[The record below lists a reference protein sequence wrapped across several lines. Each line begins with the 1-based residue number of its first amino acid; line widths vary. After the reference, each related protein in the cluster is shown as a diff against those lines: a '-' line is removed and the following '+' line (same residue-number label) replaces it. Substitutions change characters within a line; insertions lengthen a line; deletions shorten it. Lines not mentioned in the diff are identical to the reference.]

1 MDYRY
6 LWAKKKRID
15 GDYYW
20 LPLYIHLED
29 TAYIAG
35 LLWEHWLSD
44 GVKEDIYENIS
55 KTSPIDEDYPKNL
68 AMFLGYTHDLGK
80 CSANFEFKKTFPIDP
95 DLDLAIFD
103 KLKSGGFDF
112 VNYYRVKNFRHNLVS
127 EYILNEKGL
136 DPSVSVI
143 LGAHHGKPISRV
155 AFQALEEHKYE
166 IYQSDDKTS
175 LLYKNWDNLHE
186 YFIKNA
192 LDISGLEDVSKIVTL
207 PESAQVIFSGLLIL
221 ADWIASNEKY
231 FPLIPIDDLCG
242 SKNRVEEGFISWQ
255 NDKANPWDPKP
266 SDTSKM
272 FEERFNF
279 KPRKDQETLTNLVK
293 KIKEPGILI
302 YEATTGSGKTEAAL
316 IAAEIMSDKSHRSG
330 LFFALPSQ
338 ATSNGIFSRM
348 KDWLNKLSSLE
359 KGNMGLRLIHGK
371 ASLNNE
377 FTSIKPSSNIYEEE
391 EYGVSVN
398 SYFAGNKLSIL
409 DDFTVGTIDQ
419 LLLMALKQ
427 KHLMLRHL
435 GFSNKVVII
444 DEAHAYSTYM
454 NIYLDQALKW
464 LGAYKVPVII
474 LSATLP
480 LKRRNE
486 LIKAYLIG
494 QNKKSKDIEEPM
506 DFETEKS
513 YPLVSF
519 TDGNKIIQFKDFEK
533 TSSRRFEIIKLD
545 KNDSE
550 NIAERIIK
558 DSKNGGVFGIIVN
571 TVKKCQS
578 VAKQL
583 IEIFGEDKVE
593 ILHSSFIS
601 TERTEKENNLL
612 RIIGKNGKRPD
623 FKIIIGTQV
632 IEQSL
637 DIDFDVL
644 YTELAPIDL
653 LIQRMG
659 RLHRHRET
667 KRPKNFLNPKVY
679 VMDSVS
685 YDFDEGSTYV
695 YKQYVLMRTEFYLPN
710 EIFIPKDVSD
720 LVQKVYSDE
729 DIEIEE
735 TYREAYE
742 EYKNKYQSYKEN
754 KGEQAKTFALAN
766 PKYKV
771 RPDKN
776 ISKWLENSNNIAEL
790 SETKGACEVRDSEDS
805 IELICLQEKNGGY
818 GYFGDNNALGELD
831 NNLAKEIAKHTI
843 KLPAGMSYGE
853 NLDKYIEILENYYIK
868 YLRNWDKYTWLK
880 GNLAIIFDKN
890 GDFDLGDYNLH
901 YDEKLGLSYERKE

>member
-6 LWAKKKRID
+6 LLAKKKRID
-15 GDYYW
+15 DDYYW

-29 TAYIAG
+29 TAYVAA
-35 LLWEHWLSD
+35 LLWEHRLSE
-44 GVKEDIYENIS
+44 GVKKDIYENIR
-55 KTSPIDEDYPKNL
+55 KTSRIDEDYPKQL
-68 AMFLGYTHDLGK
+68 AMFLGYVHDLGK

-95 DLDLAIFD
+95 DLDFAIFD

-112 VNYYRVKNFRHNLVS
+112 VSNSRKNIRHNLIS
-127 EYILNEKGL
+127 EYILNKKGL
-136 DPSVSVI
+136 NQSVSVI
-143 LGAHHGKPISRV
+143 LGAHHGYPTSIN
-155 AFQALEEHKYE
+155 ALQSLDEYKYE
-166 IYQSDDKTS
+166 VYQNNDKTS
-175 LLYKNWDNLHE
+175 VLYKNWDKLHD
-186 YFIKNA
+186 YFIEKA
-192 LDISGLEDVSKIVTL
+192 LDLSGFTGFSDIVIL
-207 PESAQVIFSGLLIL
+207 PESTQVIYSGLLIL

-231 FPLIPIDDLCG
+231 FPLIPIDDFRG
-242 SKNRVEEGFISWQ
+242 SKNRIEEGFISWQ

-266 SDTSKM
+266 CDTSKM
-272 FEERFNF
+272 YEERFNF
-279 KPRKDQETLTNLVK
+279 KPRKDQEILTDLVK

-316 IAAEIMSDKSHRSG
+316 IAAEIMAEKSRRSG

-338 ATSNGIFSRM
+338 ATSNGIFLRM

-371 ASLNNE
+371 ASLNDE
-377 FTSIKPSSNIYEEE
+377 FTSIKPSSIIYEEDK
-391 EYGVSVN
+391 YGVSVN

-486 LIKAYLIG
+486 LIKAYLLG
-494 QNKKSKDIEEPM
+494 QNKKSKDIEKPM

-545 KNDSE
+545 KNESE
-550 NIAERIIK
+550 NIAERIRK
-558 DSKNGGVFGIIVN
+558 DSKSGGVFGIIVN
-571 TVKKCQS
+571 TVKKCQKLS
-578 VAKQL
+578 KEL
-583 IEIFGEDKVE
+583 IGIFGENKVE

-601 TERTEKENNLL
+601 TERIEKENNLL
-612 RIIGKNGKRPD
+612 KTIGKNGKRPD

-644 YTELAPIDL
+644 YTDLAPIDL
-653 LIQRMG
+653 LIQRIG
-659 RLHRHRET
+659 RLHRHKET

-685 YDFDEGSTYV
+685 YDFDKGSTHV
-695 YKQYVLMRTEFYLPN
+695 YQEYILMRTEFYLPG
-710 EIFIPKDVSD
+710 EIYIPKDVSD
-720 LVQKVYSDE
+720 LVQKVYSDT

-735 TYREAYE
+735 PYRKAYE
-742 EYKNKYQSYKEN
+742 DYKIEYNAHKKNKKF
-754 KGEQAKTFALAN
+754 QADKFALAN
-766 PKYKV
+766 PKHNV

-776 ISKWLENSNNIAEL
+776 IRDWIKNANNLAEL
-790 SETKGACEVRDSEDS
+790 SETKGACEVRDSADS
-805 IELICLQEKNGGY
+805 IEVICLQEKDSGY
-818 GYFGDNNALGELD
+818 GFFGDENALDKLD

-843 KLPAGMSYGE
+843 KLPTGMSYGE
-853 NLDKYIEILENYYIK
+853 NLDKYIDILENYYIK
-868 YLRNWDKYTWLK
+868 YLKDWDKYSWLK

-890 GDFDLGDYNLH
+890 GDFDLGDYFLH
-901 YDEKLGLSYERKE
+901 YDEKLGLTYERKE

>member
-1 MDYRY
+1 M
-6 LWAKKKRID
+6 
-15 GDYYW
+15 
-20 LPLYIHLED
+20 
-29 TAYIAG
+29 
-35 LLWEHWLSD
+35 WEHWLSE
-44 GVKEDIYENIS
+44 GVKGNIYENIR

-68 AMFLGYTHDLGK
+68 AMFLGYSHDLGK
-80 CSANFEFKKTFPIDP
+80 SSANFEFKKTFPIDP

-112 VNYYRVKNFRHNLVS
+112 VNYYRVRNFRHNLVS

-143 LGAHHGKPISRV
+143 LGAHHGKPISTE
-155 AFQALEEHKYE
+155 AYQALEEYKYE
-166 IYQSDDKTS
+166 IYQSNDKTS
-175 LLYKNWDNLHE
+175 LLYQNWDNFHE
-186 YFIKNA
+186 HFIKKA
-192 LDISGLEDVSKIVTL
+192 LDISGLEDISKIVTL

-231 FPLIPIDDLCG
+231 FPLIPIDDFCG
-242 SKNRVEEGFISWQ
+242 SKNRIEEGFISWQ

-266 SDTSKM
+266 CDTSKM
-272 FEERFNF
+272 YEERFNF
-279 KPRKDQETLTNLVK
+279 KPRKDQEILTDLVK

-316 IAAEIMSDKSHRSG
+316 IAAEIMAQKSNRSG

-338 ATSNGIFSRM
+338 ATSNGIFLRM
-348 KDWLNKLSSLE
+348 KEWLNNLSSLE
-359 KGNMGLRLIHGK
+359 KGNMALRLIHGK
-371 ASLNNE
+371 ASLNDE
-377 FTSIKPSSNIYEEE
+377 FTSIKPSSNIYEEDK
-391 EYGVSVN
+391 YGVSVN

-464 LGAYKVPVII
+464 LGAYQVPVII

-486 LIKAYLIG
+486 LIKAYLLG
-494 QNKKSKDIEEPM
+494 QNKKSKNIEKPM

-533 TSSRRFEIIKLD
+533 ISSKRFEIIKLN

-550 NIAERIIK
+550 NIAKRIRK
-558 DSKNGGVFGIIVN
+558 DWKSGGVFGIIVN
-571 TVKKCQS
+571 TVKKCQKVS
-578 VAKQL
+578 RKL

-601 TERTEKENNLL
+601 TERIEKENNLL
-612 RIIGKNGKRPD
+612 KTIGKNGKRPD

-644 YTELAPIDL
+644 YTDLAPIDL
-653 LIQRMG
+653 LIQRIG
-659 RLHRHRET
+659 RLHRHKET

-695 YKQYVLMRTEFYLPN
+695 YQEYILMRTEFYLPS

-720 LVQKVYSDE
+720 LVQKVYAKD

-735 TYREAYE
+735 TYKELYE
-742 EYKNKYQSYKEN
+742 SKKNKYLSEIDN
-754 KGEQAKTFALAN
+754 KKDQARKFALAN
-766 PKYKV
+766 PKHNV
-771 RPDKN
+771 GPDKN
-776 ISKWLENSNNIAEL
+776 IRKWIENSNNIAEL
-790 SETKGACEVRDSEDS
+790 SETKGACEVRDSADS
-805 IELICLQEKNGGY
+805 IELICLQEKDSGY
-818 GYFGDNNALGELD
+818 GYFGDNNVLGKLD
-831 NNLAKEIAKHTI
+831 NKLAKEIAKHTI

-853 NLDKYIEILENYYIK
+853 NLDKYIDILENYYIK
-868 YLRNWDKYTWLK
+868 YLKDWDKYSWLK
-880 GNLAIIFDKN
+880 GNLAIIFNKN
-890 GDFDLGDYNLH
+890 GDFDLGDYFLH
-901 YDEKLGLSYERKE
+901 YDEKLGLTYQRKE

>member
-29 TAYIAG
+29 TAYVAA
-35 LLWEHWLSD
+35 LLWEHRLSE
-44 GVKEDIYENIS
+44 GVKKDIYENIR
-55 KTSPIDEDYPKNL
+55 KTSRIDEDYPKQL
-68 AMFLGYTHDLGK
+68 AMFLGYVHDLGK

-95 DLDLAIFD
+95 DLDFAIFD

-112 VNYYRVKNFRHNLVS
+112 VSNSRKNIRHNLIS
-127 EYILNEKGL
+127 EYILNKKGL
-136 DPSVSVI
+136 NQSVSVI
-143 LGAHHGKPISRV
+143 LGAHHGYPTSIN
-155 AFQALEEHKYE
+155 ALQSLDEYKYE
-166 IYQSDDKTS
+166 VYQSNDKTS
-175 LLYKNWDNLHE
+175 VLYKNWDNLHD
-186 YFIKNA
+186 YFIEKA
-192 LDISGLEDVSKIVTL
+192 LDVSGFTDFSDIVIL
-207 PESAQVIFSGLLIL
+207 PESTQVIYSGLLIL

-231 FPLIPIDDLCG
+231 FPLIPIDDFCG
-242 SKNRVEEGFISWQ
+242 SKNRIKEGFISWQ
-255 NDKANPWDPKP
+255 NDKANPWNPKP
-266 SDTSKM
+266 CDTSKM
-272 FEERFNF
+272 YEERFNF
-279 KPRKDQETLTNLVK
+279 KPRKDQEILTVLVK

-316 IAAEIMSDKSHRSG
+316 IAAEIMADKSQRSG

-427 KHLMLRHL
+427 KYLMLRHL

-486 LIKAYLIG
+486 LIKAYLLG

-545 KNDSE
+545 KNESE

-612 RIIGKNGKRPD
+612 RIIGKNCKRPD

-644 YTELAPIDL
+644 YTDLAPIDL

-659 RLHRHRET
+659 RVHRHKET

-790 SETKGACEVRDSEDS
+790 SETKGACEVRDSADS
-805 IELICLQEKNGGY
+805 IELICLQEKDSGY
-818 GYFGDNNALGELD
+818 GYFGDENALGKLD
-831 NNLAKEIAKHTI
+831 NKLAKEIAKHTI
-843 KLPAGMSYGE
+843 KLPTGMSYGE
-853 NLDKYIEILENYYIK
+853 NLDKYIDILENYYIK
-868 YLRNWDKYTWLK
+868 YLKDWDKYSWLK
-880 GNLAIIFDKN
+880 GNLAIIFNKN
-890 GDFDLGDYNLH
+890 GDFDLGDYFLH
-901 YDEKLGLSYERKE
+901 YDEKLGLTYERKE

>member
-29 TAYIAG
+29 TAYVAA
-35 LLWEHWLSD
+35 LLWEHRLSE
-44 GVKEDIYENIS
+44 GVKKDIYENIR
-55 KTSPIDEDYPKNL
+55 KTSRIDEDYPKQL
-68 AMFLGYTHDLGK
+68 AMFLGYVHDLGK

-95 DLDLAIFD
+95 DLDFAIFD

-112 VNYYRVKNFRHNLVS
+112 VSNSRKNIRHNLIS
-127 EYILNEKGL
+127 EYILNKKGL
-136 DPSVSVI
+136 NQSVSVI
-143 LGAHHGKPISRV
+143 LGAHHGYPTSIN
-155 AFQALEEHKYE
+155 ALQSLDEYKYE
-166 IYQSDDKTS
+166 VYQNNDKTS
-175 LLYKNWDNLHE
+175 VLYKNWDKLHD
-186 YFIKNA
+186 YFIEKA
-192 LDISGLEDVSKIVTL
+192 LDLSGFTGFSDIVIL
-207 PESAQVIFSGLLIL
+207 PESTQVIYSGLLIL

-231 FPLIPIDDLCG
+231 FPLIPIDDFCG
-242 SKNRVEEGFISWQ
+242 SKNRIEEGFIYWQ

-266 SDTSKM
+266 CDTSKM

-279 KPRKDQETLTNLVK
+279 KPRKDQEILTDLVK

-316 IAAEIMSDKSHRSG
+316 IAAEIMAEKSHRSG

-338 ATSNGIFSRM
+338 ATSNGIFLRM
-348 KDWLNKLSSLE
+348 KEWLNKLSSLE
-359 KGNMGLRLIHGK
+359 KGNLGLRLIHGK
-371 ASLNNE
+371 ASLNEE
-377 FTSIKPSSNIYEEE
+377 FTSIKPSSNIYEEDK
-391 EYGVSVN
+391 YGVSVN

-427 KHLMLRHL
+427 KYLMLRHL

-486 LIKAYLIG
+486 LIKAYLLG

-545 KNDSE
+545 KNESE

-644 YTELAPIDL
+644 YTDLAPIDL

-659 RLHRHRET
+659 RVHRHKET
-667 KRPKNFLNPKVY
+667 KRPKNFLNPKAY

-685 YDFDEGSTYV
+685 YDFYKGSTYV
-695 YKQYVLMRTEFYLPN
+695 YQEYILMRTEFYLPD
-710 EIFIPKDVSD
+710 EIYIPKDVSD
-720 LVQKVYSDE
+720 LVQKVYVED

-735 TYREAYE
+735 TYKELYE
-742 EYKNKYQSYKEN
+742 NKKNKYLSEIDN
-754 KGEQAKTFALAN
+754 KKDQARKFAIAN
-766 PKYKV
+766 PKHNV

-790 SETKGACEVRDSEDS
+790 SETKGACEVRDSADS
-805 IELICLQEKNGGY
+805 IELICLQEKDSGY
-818 GYFGDNNALGELD
+818 GYFGDNNALGVLD

-853 NLDKYIEILENYYIK
+853 NLDKYIDILENYYIK
-868 YLRNWDKYTWLK
+868 YLKDWDKYSWLK
-880 GNLAIIFDKN
+880 GNLAIIFNKN
-890 GDFDLGDYNLH
+890 GDFDLGDYFLH
-901 YDEKLGLSYERKE
+901 YDEKLGLTYERKE

>member
-29 TAYIAG
+29 TAYVAA
-35 LLWEHWLSD
+35 LLWEHWLSE
-44 GVKEDIYENIS
+44 GVKENIYENIR

-68 AMFLGYTHDLGK
+68 AMFLGYSHDLGK
-80 CSANFEFKKTFPIDP
+80 SSANFEFKKTFPIDP

-112 VNYYRVKNFRHNLVS
+112 VNYYRVRNFRHNLVS

-143 LGAHHGKPISRV
+143 LGAHHGKPISTD
-155 AFQALEEHKYE
+155 AYQALEEYKYE

-175 LLYKNWDNLHE
+175 LLYQNWDNFHE
-186 YFIKNA
+186 HFIKKA
-192 LDISGLEDVSKIVTL
+192 LDISGLEDISKIVTL

-231 FPLIPIDDLCG
+231 FPLIPIDDFCG
-242 SKNRVEEGFISWQ
+242 SKNRIEEGFISWQ

-266 SDTSKM
+266 CDTSKM
-272 FEERFNF
+272 YEERFNF
-279 KPRKDQETLTNLVK
+279 KPRKDQEILTDLVK

-316 IAAEIMSDKSHRSG
+316 IAAEIMAQKSNRSG

-338 ATSNGIFSRM
+338 ATSNGIFLRM
-348 KDWLNKLSSLE
+348 KEWLNNLSSLE
-359 KGNMGLRLIHGK
+359 KGNMALRLIHGK
-371 ASLNNE
+371 ASLNDE
-377 FTSIKPSSNIYEEE
+377 FTSIKPSSNIYEEDK
-391 EYGVSVN
+391 YGVSVN

-486 LIKAYLIG
+486 LIKAYLLG
-494 QNKKSKDIEEPM
+494 QNKKSKNIEKPM

-533 TSSRRFEIIKLD
+533 ISSKRFEIIKLN

-550 NIAERIIK
+550 NIAERIRK
-558 DSKNGGVFGIIVN
+558 DSKSGGVFGIIVN
-571 TVKKCQS
+571 TVKRCQS

-601 TERTEKENNLL
+601 TERIEKENNLL
-612 RIIGKNGKRPD
+612 KTIGKNGKRPD

-644 YTELAPIDL
+644 YTDLAPIDL
-653 LIQRMG
+653 LIQRIG
-659 RLHRHRET
+659 RLHRHKET

-695 YKQYVLMRTEFYLPN
+695 YQEYILMRTEFYLPS
-710 EIFIPKDVSD
+710 EIFIPKDVSA
-720 LVQKVYSDE
+720 LVQKVYAKD

-735 TYREAYE
+735 TYKELYE
-742 EYKNKYQSYKEN
+742 SKKNKYLSEIDN
-754 KGEQAKTFALAN
+754 KKDQARKFALAN
-766 PKYKV
+766 PKHNV
-771 RPDKN
+771 GPDKN
-776 ISKWLENSNNIAEL
+776 IRKWIENSNNIAEL
-790 SETKGACEVRDSEDS
+790 SETKGACEVRDSADS
-805 IELICLQEKNGGY
+805 IELICLQEKDSGY

-831 NNLAKEIAKHTI
+831 NKLAKEIAKHTI
-843 KLPAGMSYGE
+843 KLPTGMSHGE
-853 NLDKYIEILENYYIK
+853 NLDKYIDILENCYIK
-868 YLRNWDKYTWLK
+868 YLKDWDKYSWLK
-880 GNLAIIFDKN
+880 GNLAIIFNKN
-890 GDFDLGDYNLH
+890 GDFDLGDYFLH
-901 YDEKLGLSYERKE
+901 YDEKLGLTYERKE

>member
-29 TAYIAG
+29 TAYVSG

-44 GVKEDIYENIS
+44 GVKENIYENIR

-68 AMFLGYTHDLGK
+68 AMFLGYSHDLGK
-80 CSANFEFKKTFPIDP
+80 CNANFEFKKTFPIDP

-112 VNYYRVKNFRHNLVS
+112 VNYYMIRNFRHNLVS

-143 LGAHHGKPISRV
+143 LGAHHGKPISTD
-155 AFQALEEHKYE
+155 AYQALEEYKYE
-166 IYQSDDKTS
+166 VYQSDDKTS
-175 LLYKNWDNLHE
+175 VLYKNWDNLHE
-186 YFIKNA
+186 HFIRNA
-192 LDISGLEDVSKIVTL
+192 LDISGLEDISKIVTL

-231 FPLIPIDDLCG
+231 FPLIPIDDFCG
-242 SKNRVEEGFISWQ
+242 SKNRIEEGFISWQ

-266 SDTSKM
+266 CDTSKM
-272 FEERFNF
+272 YEERFNF
-279 KPRKDQETLTNLVK
+279 KPRKDQEILTDLVK

-316 IAAEIMSDKSHRSG
+316 IAAEIMAQKSNRSG

-338 ATSNGIFSRM
+338 ATSNGIFLRM
-348 KDWLNKLSSLE
+348 KEWLNNLSSLE
-359 KGNMGLRLIHGK
+359 KGNMALRLIHGK
-371 ASLNNE
+371 ASLNDE
-377 FTSIKPSSNIYEEE
+377 FTSIKSSSNIYEED

-464 LGAYKVPVII
+464 LGAYQVPVII

-486 LIKAYLIG
+486 LIKAYLLG
-494 QNKKSKDIEEPM
+494 QNKKSKDIEKPL
-506 DFETEKS
+506 DFNKERS

-519 TDGNKIIQFKDFEK
+519 TDGNKIIQYKDFEK
-533 TSSRRFEIIKLD
+533 TSSRRFEVIKLD

-550 NIAERIIK
+550 NIAGRIRK
-558 DSKNGGVFGIIVN
+558 DSKSGGVFGIIVN
-571 TVKKCQS
+571 TVKRCQS
-578 VAKQL
+578 LAKQL

-601 TERTEKENNLL
+601 TERIEKENNLL
-612 RIIGKNGKRPD
+612 KTLGKNGKRPD

-644 YTELAPIDL
+644 YTDLAPMDL

-659 RLHRHRET
+659 RLHRHKET

-685 YDFDEGSTYV
+685 YDFDKGSTHV
-695 YKQYVLMRTEFYLPN
+695 YQEYILMRTEFYLPS

-720 LVQKVYSDE
+720 LVQKVYAKD

-735 TYREAYE
+735 TYKELYE
-742 EYKNKYQSYKEN
+742 SKKNKYLSEIDN
-754 KGEQAKTFALAN
+754 KKDQARKFALAN
-766 PKYKV
+766 PKHNV
-771 RPDKN
+771 GPDKN
-776 ISKWLENSNNIAEL
+776 IRKWLENTNNLAEI
-790 SETKGACEVRDSEDS
+790 SETKGACQVRDSADS
-805 IELICLQEKNGGY
+805 IELICLQEKDSGY

-831 NNLAKEIAKHTI
+831 NKLSKEIAKHTI
-843 KLPAGMSYGE
+843 KLPTGMSHGE
-853 NLDKYIEILENYYIK
+853 NLDKYIDILENYYIK
-868 YLRNWDKYTWLK
+868 YLKDWDKYSWLK
-880 GNLAIIFDKN
+880 GNLAIIFNKN
-890 GDFDLGDYNLH
+890 GDFDLGDYFLH
-901 YDEKLGLSYERKE
+901 YDEKLGLTYERKE

>member
-35 LLWEHWLSD
+35 LLWEHWLSE
-44 GVKEDIYENIS
+44 GVKEDIYENIN
-55 KTSPIDEDYPKNL
+55 KTIPIDEDYPKQL

-80 CSANFEFKKTFPIDP
+80 CSANFEFKKTFPSDP
-95 DLDLAIFD
+95 DLDLVILD
-103 KLKSGGFDF
+103 KLRTGGFDF
-112 VNYYRVKNFRHNLVS
+112 VSGSGKNIRHNLIS
-127 EYILNEKGL
+127 EYILNKKGL
-136 DPSVSVI
+136 NQSVSVI
-143 LGAHHGKPISRV
+143 LGAHHGYPTSIN
-155 AFQALEEHKYE
+155 ALQSLDEYKYE
-166 IYQSDDKTS
+166 VYQSNDKTS
-175 LLYKNWDNLHE
+175 VLYKNWDKLHD
-186 YFIKNA
+186 YFIEKA
-192 LDISGLEDVSKIVTL
+192 LDLSGFTDFSDIVIL
-207 PESAQVIFSGLLIL
+207 PESTQVIYSGLLIL

-231 FPLIPIDDLCG
+231 FPLIPIDDFCG
-242 SKNRVEEGFISWQ
+242 SKNRIEEGFISWQ

-266 SDTSKM
+266 CDTSKM
-272 FEERFNF
+272 YEERFNF
-279 KPRKDQETLTNLVK
+279 KPRKDQEILTDLVK
-293 KIKEPGILI
+293 KIKEPGLLI

-316 IAAEIMSDKSHRSG
+316 IAAEIMAEKSRRSG

-338 ATSNGIFSRM
+338 ATSNGIFLRM
-348 KDWLNKLSSLE
+348 KEWLNNLSSLE
-359 KGNMGLRLIHGK
+359 KGNMALRLIHGK
-371 ASLNNE
+371 ASLNDE
-377 FTSIKPSSNIYEEE
+377 FTSIKPSSNIYEED
-391 EYGVSVN
+391 EYRVSVN

-435 GFSNKVVII
+435 GFSNKVVVI

-480 LKRRNE
+480 IKRRNE
-486 LIKAYLIG
+486 LIKAYLLG
-494 QNKKSKDIEEPM
+494 QNKKSKDIEKPM

-533 TSSRRFEIIKLD
+533 TSSRKFEIIKLN

-550 NIAERIIK
+550 NIAERIRK
-558 DSKNGGVFGIIVN
+558 DSKSGGVFGIIVN
-571 TVKKCQS
+571 TVKRCQS
-578 VAKQL
+578 LAKQL
-583 IEIFGEDKVE
+583 IELFGEDKVE

-601 TERTEKENNLL
+601 TERIEKENNLL
-612 RIIGKNGKRPD
+612 KTIGKNGKRPV

-644 YTELAPIDL
+644 YTDLAPMDL

-659 RLHRHRET
+659 RLHRHKET

-685 YDFDEGSTYV
+685 YDFDEGSTHV
-695 YKQYVLMRTEFYLPN
+695 YQKYILMRTEFYLPS

-720 LVQKVYSDE
+720 LVQKVYSDT

-735 TYREAYE
+735 P
-742 EYKNKYQSYKEN
+742 YKKVYDDYKINYQSYKKN
-754 KGEQAKTFALAN
+754 KESQAKTFALAN
-766 PKYKV
+766 PKHNV
-771 RPDKN
+771 RTDKT
-776 ISKWLENSNNIAEL
+776 IRQWLENSNNIAEL
-790 SETKGACEVRDSEDS
+790 SETKGACEVRDSADS
-805 IELICLQEKNGGY
+805 IELICLQEKDSGY
-818 GYFGDNNALGELD
+818 GYFGDENALGKLD
-831 NNLAKEIAKHTI
+831 NKIAKKIAKHTI
-843 KLPAGMSYGE
+843 KLPTGMSYGE
-853 NLDKYIEILENYYIK
+853 NLDKYINILENYYVK
-868 YLRNWDKYTWLK
+868 YLKDWDKYSWLK
-880 GNLAIIFDKN
+880 GNLAIIFNKN
-890 GDFDLGDYNLH
+890 GDFDLGDYFLH
-901 YDEKLGLSYERKE
+901 YDEKSGLTYEIKE

>member
-29 TAYIAG
+29 TAYVAA
-35 LLWEHWLSD
+35 LLWEHWLSE
-44 GVKEDIYENIS
+44 GVKENIYENIR

-68 AMFLGYTHDLGK
+68 AMFLGYSHDLGK
-80 CSANFEFKKTFPIDP
+80 SSANFEFKKTFPIDP

-112 VNYYRVKNFRHNLVS
+112 VNYYRVRNFRHNLVS

-143 LGAHHGKPISRV
+143 LGAHHGKPISTD
-155 AFQALEEHKYE
+155 AYQALEEYKYE

-175 LLYKNWDNLHE
+175 LLYQNWDNFHE
-186 YFIKNA
+186 HFIKKA
-192 LDISGLEDVSKIVTL
+192 LDISGLEDISKIVTL
-207 PESAQVIFSGLLIL
+207 PESTQVIYSGLLIL

-231 FPLIPIDDLCG
+231 FPLIPIDDFCG
-242 SKNRVEEGFISWQ
+242 SKNRIEEGFISWQ

-266 SDTSKM
+266 CDTSKM
-272 FEERFNF
+272 YEERFNF
-279 KPRKDQETLTNLVK
+279 KPRKDQEILTDLVK
-293 KIKEPGILI
+293 NIKEPGILI
-302 YEATTGSGKTEAAL
+302 YEAATGSGKTEAAL
-316 IAAEIMSDKSHRSG
+316 VAAEIMAQKSNRSG

-338 ATSNGIFSRM
+338 ATSNGIFTRM
-348 KDWLNKLSSLE
+348 KNWLGSLSSLE
-359 KGNMGLRLIHGK
+359 KENKALRLIHGK
-371 ASLNNE
+371 ASLNDE
-377 FTSIKPSSNIYEEE
+377 FTSIKPSSNIYDEDK
-391 EYGVSVN
+391 YGVSVN

-444 DEAHAYSTYM
+444 DEAYAYSTYM

-486 LIKAYLIG
+486 LIKAYLLG
-494 QNKKSKDIEEPM
+494 QNKKSKDIEKPM

-533 TSSRRFEIIKLD
+533 ISSKRFEIIKLN

-550 NIAERIIK
+550 NIAERIRK
-558 DSKNGGVFGIIVN
+558 DSKSGGVFGIIVN
-571 TVKKCQS
+571 TVKRCQS

-601 TERTEKENNLL
+601 TERIEKENNLL
-612 RIIGKNGKRPD
+612 KTIGKNGKRPD

-644 YTELAPIDL
+644 YTDLSPIDL
-653 LIQRMG
+653 LIQRIG
-659 RLHRHRET
+659 RLHRHKET

-679 VMDSVS
+679 IMDSVS

-695 YKQYVLMRTEFYLPN
+695 YQEYILMRTEFYLPS

-720 LVQKVYSDE
+720 LVQKVYSDT

-735 TYREAYE
+735 TYKKIYDD
-742 EYKNKYQSYKEN
+742 YKINYQNYKEN
-754 KGEQAKTFALAN
+754 KESQAKTFALAN

-776 ISKWLENSNNIAEL
+776 IRKWIENSNNISEL
-790 SETKGACEVRDSEDS
+790 SETKGACEVRDSVDS
-805 IELICLQEKNGGY
+805 IELICLQEKDSGY

-831 NNLAKEIAKHTI
+831 NKLAKKIAKHTI

-853 NLDKYIEILENYYIK
+853 NLDKYIDILENYYIK
-868 YLRNWDKYTWLK
+868 YLKDWDKYSWLK
-880 GNLAIIFDKN
+880 GNLAIIFNKN
-890 GDFDLGDYNLH
+890 GDFDLGDYFLH
-901 YDEKLGLSYERKE
+901 YDEKLGLTYERKE

>member
-29 TAYIAG
+29 TAYVAG

-44 GVKEDIYENIS
+44 GVKENIYENIR

-68 AMFLGYTHDLGK
+68 AMFLGYSHDLGK
-80 CSANFEFKKTFPIDP
+80 SSANFEFKKTFPIDH

-112 VNYYRVKNFRHNLVS
+112 VSNSRKNIRHNLIS
-127 EYILNEKGL
+127 EYILNKKGL
-136 DPSVSVI
+136 NQSVSVI
-143 LGAHHGKPISRV
+143 LGAHHGYPTSIN
-155 AFQALEEHKYE
+155 ALQSLDEYKYE
-166 IYQSDDKTS
+166 VYQSNDKTS
-175 LLYKNWDNLHE
+175 LLYQNWDNLHE
-186 YFIKNA
+186 HFIKNA
-192 LDISGLEDVSKIVTL
+192 LDISGLEDISKIVTL

-231 FPLIPIDDLCG
+231 FPLIPIDDFCG
-242 SKNRVEEGFISWQ
+242 SKNRIEEGFISWQ

-266 SDTSKM
+266 CDTSKM

-279 KPRKDQETLTNLVK
+279 KPLKDQEILTDIVK

-316 IAAEIMSDKSHRSG
+316 IGAEIMAEKSHRSG

-338 ATSNGIFSRM
+338 ATSNGIFLRM
-348 KDWLNKLSSLE
+348 KEWLNNLSSLE
-359 KGNMGLRLIHGK
+359 KGNMALRLIHGK
-371 ASLNNE
+371 ASLNDE
-377 FTSIKPSSNIYEEE
+377 FTSIKPSSNIYEEDK
-391 EYGVSVN
+391 YGVSVN

-486 LIKAYLIG
+486 LIKAYLLG
-494 QNKKSKDIEEPM
+494 QNKKSKNIEKPM

-533 TSSRRFEIIKLD
+533 ISSKRFEIIKLN

-550 NIAERIIK
+550 NIAERIRK
-558 DSKNGGVFGIIVN
+558 DSKSGGVFGIIVN
-571 TVKKCQS
+571 TVKRCQS

-601 TERTEKENNLL
+601 TERIEKENNLL
-612 RIIGKNGKRPD
+612 KTIGKNGKRPD

-644 YTELAPIDL
+644 YTDLAPIDL
-653 LIQRMG
+653 LIQRIG
-659 RLHRHRET
+659 RLHRHKET

-695 YKQYVLMRTEFYLPN
+695 YQEYILMRTEFYLPS
-710 EIFIPKDVSD
+710 EIFIPKDVSA
-720 LVQKVYSDE
+720 LVQKVYAKD

-735 TYREAYE
+735 TYKELYE
-742 EYKNKYQSYKEN
+742 SKKNKYLSEIDN
-754 KGEQAKTFALAN
+754 KKDQARKFALAN
-766 PKYKV
+766 PKHNV
-771 RPDKN
+771 GPDKN
-776 ISKWLENSNNIAEL
+776 IRKWIENTNNLAEI
-790 SETKGACEVRDSEDS
+790 SETKGACQVRDSADS
-805 IELICLQEKNGGY
+805 IELICLQEKDSGY
-818 GYFGDNNALGELD
+818 GYFGDNNALGKLD
-831 NNLAKEIAKHTI
+831 NKLAKEIAKHTI
-843 KLPAGMSYGE
+843 KLPTGMSHGE
-853 NLDKYIEILENYYIK
+853 NLDKYIDILENYYIK
-868 YLRNWDKYTWLK
+868 YLKDWDKYSWLK
-880 GNLAIIFDKN
+880 GNLAIIFNKN
-890 GDFDLGDYNLH
+890 GDFDLGDYFLH
-901 YDEKLGLSYERKE
+901 YYEKLGLTYERKE

>member
-29 TAYIAG
+29 TAYVAA
-35 LLWEHWLSD
+35 LLWEHRLSE
-44 GVKEDIYENIS
+44 GVKKDIYENIR
-55 KTSPIDEDYPKNL
+55 KTSRIDEDYPKQL
-68 AMFLGYTHDLGK
+68 AMFLGYVHDLGK

-95 DLDLAIFD
+95 DLDFAIFD

-112 VNYYRVKNFRHNLVS
+112 VSNSRKNIRHNLIS
-127 EYILNEKGL
+127 EYILNKKGL
-136 DPSVSVI
+136 NQSVSVI
-143 LGAHHGKPISRV
+143 LGAHHGYPTSIN
-155 AFQALEEHKYE
+155 ALQSLDEYKYE
-166 IYQSDDKTS
+166 VYQNNDKTS
-175 LLYKNWDNLHE
+175 VLYKNWDKLHD
-186 YFIKNA
+186 YFIEKA
-192 LDISGLEDVSKIVTL
+192 LDLSGFTGFSDIVIL
-207 PESAQVIFSGLLIL
+207 PESTQVIYSGLLIL

-231 FPLIPIDDLCG
+231 FPLIPIDDFCG
-242 SKNRVEEGFISWQ
+242 SKNRIEEGFIYWQ

-266 SDTSKM
+266 CDTSKM

-279 KPRKDQETLTNLVK
+279 KPRKDQEILTDLVK

-316 IAAEIMSDKSHRSG
+316 IAAEIMAEKSHRSG

-338 ATSNGIFSRM
+338 ATSNGIFLRM
-348 KDWLNKLSSLE
+348 KEWLNKLSSLE
-359 KGNMGLRLIHGK
+359 KGNLGLRLIHGK
-371 ASLNNE
+371 ASLNEE
-377 FTSIKPSSNIYEEE
+377 FTSIKPSSNIYEEDK
-391 EYGVSVN
+391 YGVSVN

-427 KHLMLRHL
+427 KYLMLRHL

-486 LIKAYLIG
+486 LIKAYLLG

-545 KNDSE
+545 KNESE

-644 YTELAPIDL
+644 YTDLAPIDL

-659 RLHRHRET
+659 RVHRHKET
-667 KRPKNFLNPKVY
+667 KRPKNFLNPKAY

-685 YDFDEGSTYV
+685 YDFYKGSTYV
-695 YKQYVLMRTEFYLPN
+695 YQEYILMRTEFYLPD
-710 EIFIPKDVSD
+710 EIYIPKDVSD
-720 LVQKVYSDE
+720 LVQKVYVED

-735 TYREAYE
+735 TYKELYE
-742 EYKNKYQSYKEN
+742 NKKNKYLSEIDN
-754 KGEQAKTFALAN
+754 KKDQARKFAIAN
-766 PKYKV
+766 PKHNV

-790 SETKGACEVRDSEDS
+790 SETKGACEVRDSADS
-805 IELICLQEKNGGY
+805 IELICLQEKDSGY
-818 GYFGDNNALGELD
+818 GYFGDENALGKLD
-831 NNLAKEIAKHTI
+831 NKIAKEIAKHTI
-843 KLPAGMSYGE
+843 KLPTGMSYGE
-853 NLDKYIEILENYYIK
+853 NLDKYINILENYYIK
-868 YLRNWDKYTWLK
+868 YLKDWDKHSWLK
-880 GNLAIIFDKN
+880 GNLAIIFNKN
-890 GDFDLGDYNLH
+890 GDFDLGDYFLH
-901 YDEKLGLSYERKE
+901 YDEKIGLTYERKE